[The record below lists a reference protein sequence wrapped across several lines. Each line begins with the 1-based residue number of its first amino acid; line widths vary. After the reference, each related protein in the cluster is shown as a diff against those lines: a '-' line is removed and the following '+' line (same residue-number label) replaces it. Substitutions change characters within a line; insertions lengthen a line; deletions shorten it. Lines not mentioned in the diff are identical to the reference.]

1 MDPQLLRSI
10 WPVFSAETR
19 EQIQAIGSK
28 VLGLEGPAQGREPDL
43 LPSLKRLVHSLK
55 GSAASLGLDDIEQ
68 VVHAIEDGLATFNQ
82 EERLPR
88 DTVEAMLRGLSAI
101 EGAMARGDAG
111 QSPVVE
117 GLSSLLAALGHESAE
132 AVPQT
137 AASGAAAQGLEVLDL
152 LEAGLSALCSPD
164 VPDRAAV
171 VRTAVE
177 RARTL
182 KTSAESAGAQKVAT
196 LAEAAALG
204 FTRMEPGGDSA
215 GLAASD
221 VAGTLV
227 DLRTA
232 LEAEGAQGRWP
243 APSIRCAPRRL
254 PRPWKARRRRG
265 PRELRPRRSP
275 ADRRTRRC
283 ACR

>member
-68 VVHAIEDGLATFNQ
+68 VVHAIEDGLASFNQ

-111 QSPVVE
+111 QTPAVE

-132 AVPQT
+132 SVPPS
-137 AASGAAAQGLEVLDL
+137 ASSEAAAQGMEVLDL

-182 KTSAESAGAQKVAT
+182 KASAESAGVQKVAS
-196 LAEAAALG
+196 LAEATALG
-204 FTRMEPGGDSA
+204 FTRMEPGGDAA

-221 VAGTLV
+221 VGWHVGGAADRAG
-227 DLRTA
+227 
-232 LEAEGAQGRWP
+232 GGGW
-243 APSIRCAPRRL
+243 
-254 PRPWKARRRRG
+254 G
-265 PRELRPRRSP
+265 GGGGPRRSRASRR
-275 ADRRTRRC
+275 AD
-283 ACR
+283 A